1 VPPPKLTAVEF
12 STALKEAG
20 FGVEH
25 ARIIEVS
32 GRCPGF
38 VTTPAFRGRAVDRPE
53 HSPKR
58 SANAMPRLHGGPR
71 RPCGLPNRRPAPPAP
86 RPSMSP
92 PPTDPGGL
100 PTCGRTLSFLCAG
113 GDAILSAQSGGA
125 KVMRKNSKA
134 AQLRD
139 ARKAWI
145 AHADER
151 AAKLAP
157 IIKALQAK
165 GVTSLSGIAD
175 ALNKRRIRT
184 ARGVGLW
191 QATQVAR
198 VMARMPA

>member
-1 VPPPKLTAVEF
+1 
-12 STALKEAG
+12 
-20 FGVEH
+20 
-25 ARIIEVS
+25 
-32 GRCPGF
+32 
-38 VTTPAFRGRAVDRPE
+38 
-53 HSPKR
+53 
-58 SANAMPRLHGGPR
+58 
-71 RPCGLPNRRPAPPAP
+71 
-86 RPSMSP
+86 
-92 PPTDPGGL
+92 
-100 PTCGRTLSFLCAG
+100 
-113 GDAILSAQSGGA
+113 
-125 KVMRKNSKA
+125 MRKNSKA

-145 AHADER
+145 VHADER

>member
-1 VPPPKLTAVEF
+1 
-12 STALKEAG
+12 
-20 FGVEH
+20 
-25 ARIIEVS
+25 
-32 GRCPGF
+32 
-38 VTTPAFRGRAVDRPE
+38 
-53 HSPKR
+53 
-58 SANAMPRLHGGPR
+58 
-71 RPCGLPNRRPAPPAP
+71 
-86 RPSMSP
+86 
-92 PPTDPGGL
+92 
-100 PTCGRTLSFLCAG
+100 
-113 GDAILSAQSGGA
+113 
-125 KVMRKNSKA
+125 MRKNSKA